1 MPVVHVVLM
10 AFDPAATPQE
20 TDKIVQ
26 SMLALKD
33 KCIHPATQK
42 PYVSTKGGV
51 NLTSEGF
58 AVRREH
64 RPPLPNTRD
73 SLPPKTLLTRRDSQG
88 GYSHSFIMEFETEEE
103 YAYYNEKD
111 PAHLELIENMSSVV
125 SKALVVDFNPGVF

>member
-58 AVRREH
+58 A
-64 RPPLPNTRD
+64 
-73 SLPPKTLLTRRDSQG
+73 G